1 MTRAKVMAPSQR
13 RALAAD
19 FDWLTTAVRR
29 QLGSVPERPAVHTR
43 HVGAL
48 LAVNR
53 TEYLT
58 PELMRIAFE
67 DLGAARWAAKVI
79 DHRDIRLSPGVD
91 GAGSLLI
98 RRPQEVLGRYGF
110 HDERWVFG
118 LGMEATLGISRGAVH
133 GAGAFT
139 RQGLKVSCPTVA
151 TMLTLFAVMGRL
163 GIAAKLARAWQGV
176 IVSAGDVPQA
186 LDLLGISGAAGA
198 YQQLLSGPGR
208 AA

>member
-1 MTRAKVMAPSQR
+1 MTRAKVMAPSQH
-13 RALAAD
+13 RALPAD
-19 FDWLTTAVRR
+19 FDRLTTRVRI
-29 QLGSVPERPAVHTR
+29 QLGSVPERPAVHVR

-53 TEYLT
+53 AEYLT

-67 DLGAARWAAKVI
+67 DAGAARWAAKII
-79 DHRDIRLSPGVD
+79 DHRDIRLSPGVSD
-91 GAGSLLI
+91 SGTLLI

-110 HDERWVFG
+110 RDEGWVFG
-118 LGMEATLGISRGAVH
+118 LGMEAALGISRGAVH

-151 TMLTLFAVMGRL
+151 MMLTLFAVMGRL
-163 GIAAKLARAWQGV
+163 GIEARLAKAWRGV
-176 IVSAGDVPQA
+176 IVSADDVPQA
-186 LDLLGISGAAGA
+186 LDLLGIAGAAHA
-198 YQQLLSGPGR
+198 YQQLLSHAGR